1 MIIRPAS
8 PPALPA
14 IAADDDP
21 FSQVATSPDG
31 IAGKAG
37 RLVLISL
44 AIFSAWA
51 IFVPLDSAV
60 VAPAILTSGGRNQ
73 LVQHVTGG
81 VVTAIRA
88 DDGDLV
94 DANQVIVELDPAL
107 DQARLTKL
115 RARHAVLTALR
126 NRLVA
131 QKGGAPGSEELDL
144 SAMQLRL
151 PIDRDI
157 DYATTAS
164 LSDAGFR
171 NALDAEQAREFE
183 TGRKALGA
191 QLRGL
196 ELRLRGQRETLAA
209 LLAQVDDAEHRA
221 AIFGDQLAGARAL
234 ADAGNLA
241 RQQVWTLESQAIDA
255 QSRVLDL
262 KARMASTRSDIG
274 ETQAEIERLTMADGR
289 DTSQQLT
296 DTLAELEQISDEL
309 SAAEQARTQTALRA
323 PARGHLVRLAATTIG
338 GVIKAGETVAEIVP
352 ADAPIVA
359 RARVPLDKIASVHLD
374 QDAKVRITALNPRTH
389 DALPATV
396 TYVAAD
402 ASLDERTGERYFEV
416 RAELDAEAVRQSDEE
431 LTPGMA
437 GEVFIEGGSRS
448 FLAYLMQ
455 PFLDGLSHTFREVH

>member
-1 MIIRPAS
+1 MTVPPPLMPAV
-8 PPALPA
+8 PATEE
-14 IAADDDP
+14 DP
-21 FSQVATSPDG
+21 FAGVSTSADG

-37 RLVLISL
+37 RMVLISL
-44 AIFSAWA
+44 GVFAAWA
-51 IFVPLDSAV
+51 VFVPLDSAV
-60 VAPAILTSGGRNQ
+60 VAPTELTSGGRNQ
-73 LVQHVTGG
+73 LIQHVSGG
-81 VVTAIRA
+81 TVTAIRA
-88 DDGDLV
+88 HDGDLV
-94 DANQVIVELDPAL
+94 EQDQVILELDPAL

-115 RARHAVLTALR
+115 RARHAVLSALR

-131 QKGGAPGSEELDL
+131 QKGGAPGSDELDL

-151 PIDRDI
+151 PVDRDI
-157 DYATTAS
+157 DYSTTAS
-164 LSDAGFR
+164 LGKDGFR

-196 ELRLRGQRETLAA
+196 SQRLEGQRATLAA
-209 LLAQVDDAEHRA
+209 LSAQVDDAEHRA
-221 AIFGDQLAGARAL
+221 RIFADQLDGARTL

-241 RQQVWTLESQAIDA
+241 RQQVWTIESQAIDA
-255 QSRVLDL
+255 TAQLLEL
-262 KARMASTRSDIG
+262 KARIASTRSDIG
-274 ETQAEIERLTMADGR
+274 ETEAEVERLTMADGR

-309 SAAEQARTQTALRA
+309 SAAEQARTQASLRS

-338 GVIKAGETVAEIVP
+338 GVIKPGETVAEIVP
-352 ADAPIVA
+352 ADAPLVA
-359 RARVPLDKIASVHLD
+359 RARVPVDKIASVHLD
-374 QDAKVRITALNPRTH
+374 QEAKVRITALNPRTH

-402 ASLDERTGERYFEV
+402 ASLDERTGERFFEV
-416 RAELDAEAVRQSDEE
+416 RAELDAEAVRNSDTE

-448 FLAYLMQ
+448 FLSYLMQ